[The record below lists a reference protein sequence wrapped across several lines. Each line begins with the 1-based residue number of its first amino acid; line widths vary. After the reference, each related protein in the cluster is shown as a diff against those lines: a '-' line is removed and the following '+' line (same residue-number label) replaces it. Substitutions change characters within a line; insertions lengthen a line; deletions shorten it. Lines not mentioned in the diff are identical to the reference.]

1 MYNSNMR
8 KLDEVIVEKLIP
20 VIAGKYDTK
29 LPCFFIG
36 NHITIGT
43 AFPGLV
49 AKDEGEYFLV
59 PLGGEQR
66 YRDLHITDNNLQNC
80 EGVLVPNIEFE
91 VQLNSFCQTHNYE
104 IDITGA
110 LLRRGK
116 NMKILVSSEAVP
128 SRAAIL
134 LKNGLTDTNKI
145 EAIFTDWQIVVGEG
159 ENKQILWD
167 DSFYP
172 FVK

>member
-20 VIAGKYDTK
+20 VTAGKYDAK

-49 AKDEGEYFLV
+49 AKDDGEYFLV

-66 YRDLHITDNNLQNC
+66 YREFHIADNNLQNC

-104 IDITGA
+104 
-110 LLRRGK
+110 LL
-116 NMKILVSSEAVP
+116 L
-128 SRAAIL
+128 
-134 LKNGLTDTNKI
+134 TNKFKKI
-145 EAIFTDWQIVVGEG
+145 TIWLKYFLGRNTV
-159 ENKQILWD
+159 KQI
-167 DSFYP
+167 FHTIYY
-172 FVK
+172 